1 MFTCRPVSV
10 LDYYL
15 KMGQARQL
23 DYYSSSAEWW
33 IAPGGGSAAFGLMSD
48 TPVDQDQFRS
58 LCFGKMPDGRE
69 VATKGYARRFGY
81 DLHFAPPKS
90 VSLLAML
97 GSATDRAV
105 VVAAHDGAVRRVLK
119 YIFEHGLLHCRRG
132 HAGAE
137 TEAASGYV
145 AAIFRE
151 CTSRSNDPQLH
162 SHCVIPNIATRSD
175 RTIGALN
182 NEHLL
187 QMQNLVGALYNAE
200 LAAQLQSAGY
210 EIVRRGR
217 NFEMKG
223 FSREVISFFSKRR
236 RAIEKALAQLGLN
249 ASKHRKA
256 AEYHAL
262 LSRPDKNS
270 ELSIAELELPWEETL
285 LELGFDIGTIQR
297 CEGAVPPE
305 PVSIDVAMDKAFEK
319 SAVLARPKMLWAIAD
334 ALQLS
339 RNVDEIELALADASA
354 SLATQIG
361 PSSRSPNKQYFSA
374 NVLIDAELDLI
385 ELADTGKGRWMRPIE
400 TFVTDAVAARPS
412 LSSEQI
418 DAIRHAL
425 NADAVSIVEG
435 SAGAGKSFALG
446 AAAEAARSAG
456 LDVFAIGSSWA
467 ATKVLAADTRTP
479 EHAAKALTGF
489 LNRLESGK
497 IRLGPNSLVLL
508 DEAGMVGTS
517 QMAQL
522 IRAVRDAGGKLILSG
537 DTDQLK
543 PIAAG
548 APMALLSRV
557 VGSSKMRQIRRQSV
571 GWQREASMLFAK
583 GDVPDAVTAYD
594 RRGHVIWADSI
605 GNALEDLAD
614 RFVADCLH
622 DQIGGINPPC
632 TGLAIASWNEDVLEL
647 NRQIRARL
655 QAAELLSKH
664 EIKVPIARKVDAE
677 SPLEVTE
684 LSLAVGDR
692 IAFGESVRLAN
703 RAITNADAATVMAV
717 TNAAVTLQ
725 FNDGQTVKAR
735 FEDLVGYRDEGEPA
749 YPVMKHVFAA
759 TAHFSQGMT
768 VDRCYVLAARKM
780 DREALY
786 VAMTRHRHNAH
797 LFVDTSRLSAHG
809 TPDSPYSRHLPDQ
822 DAAKVREQ
830 TALARMK
837 MRFIEEWSSPAE
849 KLNASDFEADPV
861 AWQLS
866 SRATKEGTVGPTRME
881 LRARKNLFESAL
893 PGNLTDRAGIP
904 TAIYGG
910 IRRQFLERFGRGIT
924 RHILAWIHWV
934 RERFS
939 AARDDRLR
947 NDLVSPPSR
956 RADTFATP
964 VSKGTA
970 HRADPVIAIT
980 DDGASLIASPEP
992 D

>member
-15 KMGQARQL
+15 KMRQTRQL

-33 IAPGGGSAAFGLMSD
+33 VAPGGGSAAFGVMPD
-48 TPVDQDQFRS
+48 TLVDQDQFKS

-97 GSATDRAV
+97 GKASDRAV

-119 YIFEHGLLHCRRG
+119 YVFDHGLLRGRRG

-175 RTIGALN
+175 CTIGALN
-182 NEHLL
+182 NEQLL
-187 QMQNLVGALYNAE
+187 QMQNLVGSLYNAE
-200 LAAQLQSAGY
+200 LATELQKAGY
-210 EIVRRGR
+210 EVVRHGR
-217 NFEMKG
+217 NFEIIG

-249 ASKHRKA
+249 ASKDRKA

-262 LSRPDKNS
+262 MGRADKNS
-270 ELSIAELELPWEETL
+270 ELTIAELEVPWEEAL
-285 LELGFDIGTIQR
+285 LELGFDIGAIQR
-297 CEGAVPPE
+297 RGHAVPCE
-305 PVSIDVAMDKAFEK
+305 PVSLDAAMDKAFDK
-319 SAVLARPKMLWAIAD
+319 SSVLERPKMLWAIAD

-339 RNVDEIELALADASA
+339 RNVDQIEVALAEASA

-374 NVLIDAELDLI
+374 NALIDAELDLI
-385 ELADTGKGRWMRPIE
+385 ELADTGRGRWVRPIE
-400 TFVTDAVAARPS
+400 PFVADAIAARQS

-425 NADAVSIVEG
+425 NTDAISIVEG

-446 AAAEAARSAG
+446 AAAEAARFAG

-497 IRLGPNSLVLL
+497 IRLGSNSLVLL
-508 DEAGMVGTS
+508 DEAGMVGTG
-517 QMAQL
+517 QMAHL
-522 IRAVRDAGGKLILSG
+522 VRAVRAAGGKLILSG

-548 APMALLSRV
+548 APMVLLSRV
-557 VGSSKMRQIRRQSV
+557 IGSSKMRQIRRQSV
-571 GWQREASMLFAK
+571 GWQRDASMLFAK

-594 RRGHVIWADSI
+594 RRGHIIWADSI

-614 RFVADCLH
+614 RFVADCMH
-622 DQIGGINPPC
+622 DQISGINPPC
-632 TGLAIASWNEDVLEL
+632 TSLAIASWNEDVLEL
-647 NRQIRARL
+647 NRQIRTRL
-655 QAAELLSKH
+655 QAAELISTH
-664 EIKVPIARKVDAE
+664 EVAVPIARRVDAD
-677 SPLEVTE
+677 SPLEVAK

-703 RAITNADAATVMAV
+703 RAITNADAATVLAV
-717 TNAAVTLQ
+717 TKAAVTLQ
-725 FNDGQTVKAR
+725 FNDRQIVKAP
-735 FEDLVGYRDEGEPA
+735 FEDLVGYRDEGEPP

-797 LFVDTSRLSAHG
+797 LYVDASRLPPHG
-809 TPDSPYSRHLPDQ
+809 TPRNPFAKHLPDQ
-822 DAAKVREQ
+822 DAAKVGEQ
-830 TALARMK
+830 TALAQAK
-837 MRFIEEWSSPAE
+837 KRFIEEWTNPAE

-866 SRATKEGTVGPTRME
+866 CRAAKEGAASANRME
-881 LRARKNLFESAL
+881 LRARKRLHESAL
-893 PGNLTDRAGIP
+893 PGDITDRAGIP

-910 IRRQFLERFGRGIT
+910 IRRQFRERFSKVIT
-924 RHILAWIHWV
+924 QNILAWILWV
-934 RERFS
+934 RKKVSEMHE
-939 AARDDRLR
+939 DRLR
-947 NDLVSPPSR
+947 NGAESPPAR
-956 RADTFATP
+956 QADTFATP
-964 VSKGTA
+964 NSMVPQPEGSVV
-970 HRADPVIAIT
+970 PVVESET
-980 DDGASLIASPEP
+980 SLIASPEL